1 MAREVIPSEE
11 FVSKDPTSAVYV
23 ACFYRAFLGRF
34 PSDGETAHRGGEL
47 DAGRRTG

>member
-11 FVSKDPTSAVYV
+11 FVSKDPTSVVHV
-23 ACFYRAFLGRF
+23 ARFHRAFLGRF
-34 PSDGETAHRGGEL
+34 LSGGEAAYRGGEP